1 MDYKKYEILK
11 DDSITFDGV
20 KMYRIKA
27 LKKFIAA
34 GSSIINKGDLGG
46 YIEGYHNLS
55 QEGICWVCG
64 SAKVYGNARVKGDSI
79 INNEAHVSDNAVV
92 CGKSWVSCA
101 SVYGNA
107 VISDSEVMGTGKCPS
122 FIICGNVKVDRS
134 IAVGNVFI
142 FSGNEVFYN
151 YVNVFP

>member
-1 MDYKKYEILK
+1 MEDRKYEILK
-11 DDSITFDGV
+11 DDFIIYKG
-20 KMYRIKA
+20 KKLYRIKA

-46 YIEGYHNLS
+46 YVEGYHNLS
-55 QEGICWVCG
+55 QEGICWVCRN
-64 SAKVYGNARVKGDSI
+64 SKVFGNARVKGDSI
-79 INNEAHVSDNAVV
+79 INNEAHVSDNAVI

-101 SVYGNA
+101 SVFGNA
-107 VISDSEVMGTGKCPS
+107 VISDSEVMGTGKSPS

-134 IAVGNVFI
+134 IVVGNVFI
-142 FSGNEVFYN
+142 FSGNEVFDN